1 MTNTNSSNSIKVAI
15 VAIIGLQLRKLRK
28 CIASIRSTS
37 IYTSSSSTKTTLDT
51 FIYSINFFFSLI
63 STCSRLMHFSHLF
76 SPLLALEAFS
86 LSHSLASAQRLSLFS
101 PRTYKTQAILSS
113 FFKLQVR
120 QYNHC
125 MKVQTS

>member
-51 FIYSINFFFSLI
+51 FIYSINFFF
-63 STCSRLMHFSHLF
+63 FSDFHVQSVNALF
-76 SPLLALEAFS
+76 TSFFS
-86 LSHSLASAQRLSLFS
+86 LTRTRSILSLSLTRFCS
-101 PRTYKTQAILSS
+101 TTQS
-113 FFKLQVR
+113 FFSSHIQNPGDFIELFKI
-120 QYNHC
+120 
-125 MKVQTS
+125 TSATI